1 MSRSYR
7 RTPIFGMTIVASERR
22 YKATEHQRERHH
34 VRQRLRVTVDDT
46 DRRLHREPFGN
57 PSAGPK
63 DGKRYWRGVSP
74 KDMRK

>member
-7 RTPIFGMTIVASERR
+7 QTPIFGTTTASSEKR
-22 YKATEHQRERHH
+22 YKAAEHQRERHH
-34 VRQRLRVTVDDT
+34 VRQRLRAVADDT

-57 PSAGPK
+57 PWNGPK
-63 DGKRYWRGVSP
+63 DGRLYWSGAGR